1 MKKNLVICLFAALA
15 LTACNSGGTTTTT
28 TNTGGTT
35 TTPTSTA
42 TPSTDPVITTLATPT
57 NLAFNGTNL
66 TFSAVE
72 NAVDY
77 VVKVKQGIEELYSQA
92 ITATTINLKAAG
104 LYGGHYTAEVIARN
118 GGITSDPAS
127 LAIELVHIDGNQR
140 LEAEDFLIIEE
151 GWNYSA
157 DSQASGGAY
166 GLGFNDCG
174 QGMYF
179 RYYAFEAG
187 ERDVT
192 VAYATK
198 FTLNNE
204 NDNANPFMTLRVNG
218 VKHTVVFEE
227 DTGWFGDEHVT
238 ADATVQNVAFAQGW
252 NELYLYKNGTG
263 SDSPAWGGYAQVDYI
278 VVEGTNNEY
287 DLDEF
292 NTSSN
297 SYTLEAEMGH
307 WHWNNGGTRPTKDEA
322 NFSGYYLGSI
332 DAPGDGVKFGVKLA
346 EAGTYA
352 IRPVLGGPRAL
363 KVKIDDGEFVA
374 KTFGNTSAWD
384 APEICSD
391 DIYRVELSAGRHV
404 IEFERNDTWTCF
416 DQFNLTKIVAA

>member
-1 MKKNLVICLFAALA
+1 MKKNLLICLFATMALV
-15 LTACNSGGTTTTT
+15 ACNNGTPSTSSTGGGTTS
-28 TNTGGTT
+28 
-35 TTPTSTA
+35 TPTSTD
-42 TPSTDPVITTLATPT
+42 TSSTDPIVTTLATPT
-57 NLAFNGTNL
+57 NLAFDGTNL

-72 NAVDY
+72 NALEY
-77 VVKVKQGIEELYSQA
+77 VVKVKQGIEVLHSQV
-92 ITATTINLKAAG
+92 ISTTSVNLKAAG
-104 LYGGHYTAEVIARN
+104 LYGGHYTAEVVARN
-118 GGITSDPAS
+118 GGITSDPAT
-127 LAIELVHIDGNQR
+127 LAIKLAHVDGNLT
-140 LEAEDFLIIEE
+140 LEAEDYLIVEE

-187 ERDVT
+187 TRDVT

-198 FTLNNE
+198 FTINSE
-204 NDNANPFMTLRVNG
+204 NDNENPFMTLRVNG

-227 DTGWFGDEHVT
+227 DTGWFGDNHTT
-238 ADATVQNVAFAQGW
+238 ADATVQNIAFVQGW
-252 NELYLYKNGTG
+252 NEIYLYKNGTG

-292 NTSSN
+292 DLSSN
-297 SYTLEAEMGH
+297 SYTFEAEMAH
-307 WHWNNGGTRPTKDEA
+307 WHWFNGAIRPTRDET

-332 DAPGDGVKFGVKLA
+332 DDTGDGVKFGVKIL

-363 KVKIDDGEFVA
+363 KVNIDDGDFVE
-374 KTFGNTSAWD
+374 KTFGNESGWNQ
-384 APEICSD
+384 PQICSD
-391 DIYRVELSAGRHV
+391 DIYRVELSAGKHV
-404 IEFERNDTWTCF
+404 IEFERNGTWTCF
-416 DQFNLTKIVAA
+416 DQFNLTKIVG